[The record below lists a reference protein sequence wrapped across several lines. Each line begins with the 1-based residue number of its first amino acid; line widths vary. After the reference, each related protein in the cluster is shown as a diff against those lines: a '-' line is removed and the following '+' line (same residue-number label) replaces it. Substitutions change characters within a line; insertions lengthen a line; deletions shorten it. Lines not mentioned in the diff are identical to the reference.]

1 MCSRCYKGVKGVARD
16 TITKT
21 RMIIP
26 PWDEKCADSAEA
38 ANEMRLRWCV
48 HINVCVL
55 TKEHPATVAHPCR
68 SKDRQGPYRTHPV
81 AMAVL
86 SEQILA
92 AAALRPEGSLL
103 AAKQF
108 LALGQ
113 RDAVDQAL
121 RRLAARGKLVKITR
135 GRYALPVCRRFGT
148 RPSAPELVIDQLM
161 ACPGFRLCGAAAL
174 AWCQVKNALPM
185 DERGLCFEAVVAA
198 VAADGLLV
206 ILVPPAVGA
215 CFSCALD
222 C

>member
-1 MCSRCYKGVKGVARD
+1 MCSRCYKGVQGAARD
-16 TITKT
+16 AITET
-21 RMIIP
+21 RMINP
-26 PWDEKCADSAEA
+26 PWNEKCADSAESA
-38 ANEMRLRWCV
+38 TKMSQRWYV
-48 HINVCVL
+48 YINVCVL
-55 TKEHPATVAHPCR
+55 TKEHPATVAHPSR
-68 SKDRQGPYRTHPV
+68 SKDRQGPNKTHPV

-135 GRYALPVCRRFGT
+135 GRYALPVCSRFGT
-148 RPSAPELVIDQLM
+148 RPPAPELEIAQLM
-161 ACPGFRLCGAAAL
+161 ACPALRLCRAAAL
-174 AWCQVKNALPM
+174 AWCHVKNALPM
-185 DERGLCFEAVVAA
+185 DERGLCFEAVVA
-198 VAADGLLV
+198 VVEADGLLV
-206 ILVPPAVGA
+206 VLVPPAVGA
-215 CFSCALD
+215 CFSCALG

>member
-1 MCSRCYKGVKGVARD
+1 
-16 TITKT
+16 
-21 RMIIP
+21 
-26 PWDEKCADSAEA
+26 
-38 ANEMRLRWCV
+38 
-48 HINVCVL
+48 
-55 TKEHPATVAHPCR
+55 
-68 SKDRQGPYRTHPV
+68 
-81 AMAVL
+81 MAVL

-121 RRLAARGKLVKITR
+121 RRLAARGKLVIITR
-135 GRYALPVCRRFGT
+135 GRYALPVCNRFGT
-148 RPSAPELVIDQLM
+148 RPPAPELVIDQLM

-185 DERGLCFEAVVAA
+185 TEQGLCFEAVVAV

-206 ILVPPAVGA
+206 GLVPPAVGA
-215 CFSCALD
+215 CFSCALS